1 MHRRSKRYMTEEQ
14 EKRFWKF
21 IMGDDL
27 DFYEEYTIHLTD
39 EEQEKFFDENPDF
52 MSEFPVSRD
61 KMYLL
66 RDPVYRKILKK
77 IKVKRNFS
85 DKKR

>member
-1 MHRRSKRYMTEEQ
+1 MDEER
-14 EKRFWKF
+14 EERFWKF
-21 IMGDDL
+21 ITGDDL

-66 RDPVYRKILKK
+66 RDPVFREILRRIKK
-77 IKVKRNFS
+77 YDMTKLK
-85 DKKR
+85 

>member
-1 MHRRSKRYMTEEQ
+1 MDEEQ

-21 IMGDDL
+21 VMGDDL
-27 DFYEEYTIHLTD
+27 DFYEEYTIHLTV

-66 RDPVYRKILKK
+66 RDPVFRGILRKIKEYEGGQK
-77 IKVKRNFS
+77 WNF
-85 DKKR
+85 